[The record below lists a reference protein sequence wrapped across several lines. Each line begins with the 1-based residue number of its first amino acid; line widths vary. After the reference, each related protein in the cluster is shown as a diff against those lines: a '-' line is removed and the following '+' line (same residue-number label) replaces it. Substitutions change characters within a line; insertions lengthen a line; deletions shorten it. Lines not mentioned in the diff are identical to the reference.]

1 MRGMNLIGHYSAI
14 LAVMAS
20 ACVGPPQGGK
30 HVGRPNPV
38 SQPQAVTDAAIRQ
51 CVSDLSHLSAR
62 YELLPNQRYGE
73 GCSTIN
79 SIKLLGVG
87 VPVTNVTAIQ
97 CPLARSFAL
106 WAQGPLQAAAR
117 DELGARVV
125 RIETMG
131 AYSCRNIIG
140 GRSTGLSEHA
150 TANALDVSAFI
161 LSDGRRVSVLSG
173 WHGADDERGFLRTIR
188 AAACKQFQTVLSPD
202 YNAPHANHFHFDM
215 GRGPYCR

>member
-1 MRGMNLIGHYSAI
+1 M
-14 LAVMAS
+14 
-20 ACVGPPQGGK
+20 
-30 HVGRPNPV
+30 
-38 SQPQAVTDAAIRQ
+38 RQ
-51 CVSDLSHLSAR
+51 CMSDLSHLSAR
-62 YELLPNQRYGE
+62 YELLPNQSYGT

-140 GRSTGLSEHA
+140 GRGTGLSEHA

-161 LSDGRRVSVLSG
+161 LADGRRVSVLSG
-173 WHGADDERGFLRTIR
+173 WYGADDERGFLRTIR

-202 YNAPHANHFHFDM
+202 YNAAHANHFHFDM